1 MPEKRMK
8 VNRMAA
14 KRDYYEILGIE
25 KGADEN
31 AIKKAYR
38 KLAGESSVADDLR
51 AEPIL
56 TFPAFGVSGGRLAC
70 VCFLHG
76 DKLHGVEFTVVG
88 VGQRKRGT
96 ADQQRAL
103 LFQCIRAGDP
113 SRDSKR
119 GVLLRCPFGTAL
131 VATDPR
137 SGDATLRLTYR

>member
-1 MPEKRMK
+1 MQFW
-8 VNRMAA
+8 
-14 KRDYYEILGIE
+14 
-25 KGADEN
+25 DEN
-31 AIKKAYR
+31 SGEVRLMDDVRLYPHMPRQELLKAYR
-38 KLAGESSVADDLR
+38 KLADTPSKADDMR

-56 TFPAFGVSGGRLAC
+56 TFPAFGISGGKLAC
-70 VCFLHG
+70 VCILHG
-76 DKLHGVEFTVVG
+76 DKLHAVEFTVAG
-88 VGQRKRGT
+88 VGQRRRGT

-103 LFQCIRAGDP
+103 LFQCIHAGDP

>member
-1 MPEKRMK
+1 MQFW
-8 VNRMAA
+8 
-14 KRDYYEILGIE
+14 
-25 KGADEN
+25 DEN
-31 AIKKAYR
+31 SGEVCLTDDARLYPHMPRQELLKAYR

-76 DKLHGVEFTVVG
+76 DKLHGVDFTVVG